1 MYLCTVDE
9 AESLDRK
16 KAIHVF
22 EETKLTEAQPTAP
35 LVISNDIA

>member
-16 KAIHVF
+16 KAIHLIG
-22 EETKLTEAQPTAP
+22 ETKLTEAQPIAP
-35 LVISNDIA
+35 FVISNDIA

>member
-16 KAIHVF
+16 QVSQLF
-22 EETKLTEAQPTAP
+22 EETDDRSSASCSSRE
-35 LVISNDIA
+35 N